1 MLSQPHIFWMFC
13 FQAVYKLSQRHPKLL
28 HGTVAPAN
36 SNGSSN
42 CRLIDRS
49 FGGST
54 SARCSIKCSKCS
66 TSELYIHC
74 ILIISLHF
82 SVRSEKL
89 HSFFVRKRNTTPAR
103 LKAFKMVLFFVLGNS
118 KRKCQAQAPH
128 FEKQHANGLCCA
140 VTCRIKDPRPGSCD
154 ARRKAR
160 VYTIYIQSSPNI
172 VNYRRNHL

>member
-1 MLSQPHIFWMFC
+1 MFC

-49 FGGST
+49 FRGST
-54 SARCSIKCSKCS
+54 SARFS
-66 TSELYIHC
+66 TSVPQVNCIYTVFLSFHC
-74 ILIISLHF
+74 NFLCE
-82 SVRSEKL
+82 VRSYTLFLFGRGTRLQQDWKL
-89 HSFFVRKRNTTPAR
+89 
-103 LKAFKMVLFFVLGNS
+103 LKWWFFFVLGNS

>member
-1 MLSQPHIFWMFC
+1 MFC
-13 FQAVYKLSQRHPKLL
+13 FQAVYELSQRHPKLL

-54 SARCSIKCSKCS
+54 SARFS
-66 TSELYIHC
+66 TSVPQVNCIYTVFLSFHC
-74 ILIISLHF
+74 NFLCEVKSYTL
-82 SVRSEKL
+82 
-89 HSFFVRKRNTTPAR
+89 FFVRKRNTTPAR
-103 LKAFKMVLFFVLGNS
+103 LKTLKMVLFFVLGNS

-160 VYTIYIQSSPNI
+160 VYTFYIQSSPNI